1 MNHSPP
7 PMNRRSFLARTATV
21 LSAAAARPALG
32 APPWPPPVVVFSKV
46 YQELKLD
53 FEQAAELT
61 EQSGLD
67 GVDCPVR
74 PGGEI
79 EPDRAAEELPRYAEA
94 LRRRGRRLGLL
105 TTHIVSPESPH
116 AESVLRT
123 ARALGVRW
131 YRTGYWRI
139 PKDGAAPDLDSIRA
153 GLRELAALNREIGI
167 TGVIQN
173 HSGAFVGGDLDQMER
188 LLDGFNPDEIGLA
201 FDLCHA
207 LITHG
212 DDWRPRFERLAPR
225 IRVAYVKDVR
235 RPREMAPL
243 GEGELGRTDWF
254 ARLKRLGLESPI
266 SLHIEYDWARG
277 EPKTRERLAAAIRSD
292 LAVLRRWL
300 SDPGG

>member
-1 MNHSPP
+1 MNYRSTPIT
-7 PMNRRSFLARTATV
+7 RRSFLAHTV
-21 LSAAAARPALG
+21 AGLSAAAVRPLLG
-32 APPWPPPVVVFSKV
+32 APRWPPPVVVFSKV

-61 EQSGLD
+61 EQAGLD

-79 EPDRAAEELPRYAEA
+79 EPERAAEDLPRYAEA
-94 LRRRGRRLGLL
+94 LRRRGRQLALL
-105 TTHIVSPESPH
+105 TTHIVSPDSPH
-116 AESVLRT
+116 AETVLRV

-131 YRTGYWRI
+131 YRTGYWRT
-139 PKDGAAPDLDSIRA
+139 PKDGSAPDLDSIRA
-153 GLRELAALNREIGI
+153 GLTELAALNRQLGI

-173 HSGAFVGGDLDQMER
+173 HSGAFVGGDLGQMER
-188 LLDGFNPDEIGLA
+188 LLAGFKPDEIGMA

-212 DDWRPRFERLAPR
+212 DDWAAQFERLASWV
-225 IRVAYVKDVR
+225 RVAYVKDVR
-235 RPREMAPL
+235 RPRDMVPL
-243 GEGELGRTDWF
+243 GEGELGRTAGF
-254 ARLKRLGLESPI
+254 ARLKRLGLEAPI

-277 EPKTRERLAAAIRSD
+277 EPNTRERLVAAIRSD

-300 SDPGG
+300 SDAAG